1 MKATG
6 VIRRIDDLGRIVI
19 PKEIRKNLR
28 IKNGENLEV
37 FVDENENIILR
48 KYNQI
53 DKLKDLSEEL
63 SFSINSITKKTVL
76 ITNTEEVISSS
87 GFDKKE
93 YQNKQLSEKIV
104 NLISERKITFS
115 PQLNQINIIGDK
127 RENLSYIIVPII
139 ANGDLIGSIIMLS
152 KDTPLTKTDELILKI
167 VASFLSTHIEG

>member
-48 KYNQI
+48 KYNQL

-87 GFDKKE
+87 GINKKD
-93 YQNKQLSEKIV
+93 YNNKPLSEKVLNI
-104 NLISERKITFS
+104 ISTRKQIFS
-115 PQLNQINIIGDK
+115 PELTRINITDD
-127 RENLSYIIVPII
+127 EEEVSYIITPII
-139 ANGDLIGSIIMLS
+139 ANGDLIGSIIILS
-152 KDTPLTKTDELILKI
+152 KDTPLTKNDEQISKI
-167 VASFLSTHIEG
+167 VASFLQAHIEG